1 MNNVMYM
8 NIILILIS
16 MSFLYFKKWSTTSK
30 IRIYSLIC
38 VFIIFL
44 VESKSYQREVG
55 TTGMSVL
62 YFIIL
67 ILPIMHFMKGLKNHG
82 K

>member
-1 MNNVMYM
+1 MNNIMYM
-8 NIILILIS
+8 NILLILVS
-16 MSFLYFKKWSTTSK
+16 MSFLYFKSWSTTSK

-44 VESKSYQREVG
+44 IESKSYQREVG

-62 YFIIL
+62 YFVIL
-67 ILPIMHFMKGLKNHG
+67 VLPIMHFMKGLGDHDK
-82 K
+82 